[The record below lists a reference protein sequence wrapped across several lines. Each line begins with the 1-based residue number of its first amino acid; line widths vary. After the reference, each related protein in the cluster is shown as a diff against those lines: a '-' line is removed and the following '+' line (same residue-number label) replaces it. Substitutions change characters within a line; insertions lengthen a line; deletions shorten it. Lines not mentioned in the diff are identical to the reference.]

1 MSIVASSPQ
10 LKDFVLYQQI
20 PFLFA
25 LDTGWVW
32 RYPILPMKL
41 NQLKYFIAVAEEG
54 NICRA
59 AARLHISQPPLT
71 RQIQQL
77 EAELDVRL
85 FDRHS
90 GGMSLTE
97 AGQIFLEEAR
107 NVRAVLDVAVDRT
120 KRAGR
125 GELGK
130 LDIGVF
136 GSGILGVIPRI
147 IHVFRNSYPG
157 IDVAIHS
164 MTKAEQLHG
173 LRNRTINVAFNRM
186 IEPQPDIEIE
196 FIAREDI
203 LLAVNT
209 DDPLAIEET
218 LQLGNLRNENFV
230 LFPTVGRPSFI
241 EKARGIC
248 HDLGFVPRV
257 SQEVG
262 DVMTGIA
269 LVASGFGVAL
279 VPEGATAIA
288 IPHVAYKRLT
298 DLPVNAWVDL
308 SCMFLADNTSPILS
322 RFLESVRQTVGQQTE
337 PSRFQ

>member
-1 MSIVASSPQ
+1 MAVSLRV
-10 LKDFVLYQQI
+10 
-20 PFLFA
+20 
-25 LDTGWVW
+25 
-32 RYPILPMKL
+32 MKL
-41 NQLKYFIAVAEEG
+41 NQLNYFIAVAKEG
-54 NICRA
+54 NIGRA
-59 AARLHISQPPLT
+59 AARLNISQPPLT

-77 EAELDVRL
+77 ETELGVKL
-85 FDRHS
+85 FDRHPS
-90 GGMSLTE
+90 GMSLTE
-97 AGQIFLEEAR
+97 AGQIFLDEAI
-107 NVRAVLDVAVDRT
+107 NARAVLDIAVDRV

-136 GSGILGVIPRI
+136 GSGILGVIPRS
-147 IHVFRNSYPG
+147 IHLFRNRYPG

-164 MTKAEQLHG
+164 MTKEEQLHG

-186 IEPQPDIEIE
+186 IEPQSDIKIE
-196 FIAREDI
+196 CISREEI

-209 DDPLAIEET
+209 DDPLSNQDA
-218 LQLGNLRNENFV
+218 LQLGALRSENFI

-288 IPHVAYKRLT
+288 IPHVVYKPLT
-298 DLPVNAWVDL
+298 DLPDNAWVDL
-308 SCMFLADNTSPILS
+308 SCMYLADNTSPILE
-322 RFLESVRQTVGQQTE
+322 RFLESVRNTSQ
-337 PSRFQ
+337 PAN

>member
-1 MSIVASSPQ
+1 
-10 LKDFVLYQQI
+10 
-20 PFLFA
+20 
-25 LDTGWVW
+25 
-32 RYPILPMKL
+32 MKL
-41 NQLKYFIAVAEEG
+41 NQLNYFIAVAKEG
-54 NICRA
+54 NIGRA
-59 AARLHISQPPLT
+59 AVRLNISQPPLT

-77 EAELDVRL
+77 ETELGVLL
-85 FDRHS
+85 FDRHPS
-90 GGMSLTE
+90 GMSLTE
-97 AGQIFLEEAR
+97 AGQVFFEEAV
-107 NVRAVLDVAVDRT
+107 NARAVLDIAVDRV

-147 IHVFRNSYPG
+147 IHLFRNRYPG

-164 MTKAEQLHG
+164 MTKEEQLHG

-186 IEPQPDIEIE
+186 IEPQPDIDIE
-196 FIAREDI
+196 CIAREDI

-209 DDPLAIEET
+209 DDPLSKQET
-218 LQLGNLRNENFV
+218 LQLGKLANEKFI

-248 HDLGFVPRV
+248 HDLGFVPKV

-262 DVMTGIA
+262 DVTTGIA

-288 IPHVAYKRLT
+288 IPHVVYKRLT
-298 DLPVNAWVDL
+298 DLPGNAWVDL
-308 SCMFLADNTSPILS
+308 SCMYLTDNTSPILA
-322 RFLESVRQTVGQQTE
+322 RFLESVRNHTQGA
-337 PSRFQ
+337 R